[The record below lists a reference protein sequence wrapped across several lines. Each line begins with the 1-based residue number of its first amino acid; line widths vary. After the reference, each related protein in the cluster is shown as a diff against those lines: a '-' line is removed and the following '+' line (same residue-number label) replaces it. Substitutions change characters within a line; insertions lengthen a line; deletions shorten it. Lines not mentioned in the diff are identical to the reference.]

1 MRNNFEKMKDKVN
14 KKEKTTKEEIEK
26 LKEIINELLLII
38 QTRNF

>member
-1 MRNNFEKMKDKVN
+1 MRNNFEKMKDKVS
-14 KKEKTTKEEIEK
+14 KKEKTLKEEIEK